1 MAARASTANALALA
15 YAALVVY
22 ASLYP
27 FEGWHW
33 PAGTG
38 LADLLRLP
46 FVPWGDELDLWINLA
61 GYVLFGLLLAIG
73 TLRSG
78 ASRTA
83 AVAAALLLPA
93 LLSYTLEV
101 VQATLPMRHP
111 SLKDWGMNCA
121 GAALGAALALAMH
134 GAGLVDRWHE
144 LRQRWFERDS
154 AGALALLALWP
165 VALLFP
171 TPAPLGLGQV
181 GGGQLAAGIGAWLE
195 DLPWV
200 QGWLGALRAPADA
213 AAAHGVAGAA
223 AGSWPA
229 VAARLTPL
237 SEIVIVA
244 LGLLAPCVVAFAIV
258 KPGWR
263 RLALAFG
270 AVVTAAASMA
280 LSTLLNF
287 GPQHALAWVTPWAGP
302 AVGVAALAL
311 LVLAPMPRPVVLGL
325 GLIVLT
331 GLVLAVL
338 QAPADP
344 YFAHNLQAWEHGR
357 FARFH
362 GLAQWLGWLWPY
374 AAIVWMLSRLATKP

>member
-1 MAARASTANALALA
+1 MAARASTANALALF

-33 PAGTG
+33 PAGAS
-38 LADLLRLP
+38 LVDVLRLP
-46 FVPWGDELDLWINLA
+46 FVHWGDELDLWINLS
-61 GYVLFGLLLAIG
+61 GYVPFGLLLAIG
-73 TLRSG
+73 ALRSG
-78 ASRTA
+78 ASRGT

-93 LLSYTLEV
+93 FLSYAMEV
-101 VQATLPMRHP
+101 AQTTLPTRHP
-111 SLKDWGMNCA
+111 SLKDWGMNSA
-121 GAALGAALALAMH
+121 GAALGAALALVLH
-134 GAGLVDRWHE
+134 GAGWVDRWHE
-144 LRQRWFERDS
+144 LRERWFARDS
-154 AGALALLALWP
+154 HGALALLALWP

-181 GGGQLAAGIGAWLE
+181 GGGQVAEAIGQWLE
-195 DLPWV
+195 DLPWL
-200 QGWLGALRAPADA
+200 QDWLGALRPAA
-213 AAAHGVAGAA
+213 GAGAA
-223 AGSWPA
+223 AAQGALQA
-229 VAARLTPL
+229 VAPAARLTPL
-237 SEIVIVA
+237 SEIVIFA

-258 KPGWR
+258 APGWR

-270 AVVTAAASMA
+270 AVVIAAASMT

-287 GPQHALAWVTPWAGP
+287 GPQHALAWITPWAGP
-302 AVGVAALAL
+302 AVGLAALGV
-311 LVLAPMPRPVVLGL
+311 LVLAPLPRGVALGL

-331 GLVLAVL
+331 GLVVAVA

-374 AAIVWMLSRLATKP
+374 AAIVWMLSRLAHRA